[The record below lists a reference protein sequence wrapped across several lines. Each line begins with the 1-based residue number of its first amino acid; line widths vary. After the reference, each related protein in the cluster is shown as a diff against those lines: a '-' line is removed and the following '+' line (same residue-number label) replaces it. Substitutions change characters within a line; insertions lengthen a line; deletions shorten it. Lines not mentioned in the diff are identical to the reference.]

1 MSPTPWKTAHAQ
13 LSAVVGW
20 WKVNAFAIGFSVA
33 SFTVTHAIENHQRI
47 MLGFSFGV
55 NNTRVKY
62 ILPKLGLKQKD
73 YCRNIFTVIKLPQ
86 ICQNIAPFIQ
96 QKRVRSKL
104 CEVLLE
110 MAFSLPSVHW

>member
-13 LSAVVGW
+13 LSAEVGW

-55 NNTRVKY
+55 NNTTVKY
-62 ILPKLGLKQKD
+62 ILSKLGLKQ
-73 YCRNIFTVIKLPQ
+73 
-86 ICQNIAPFIQ
+86 
-96 QKRVRSKL
+96 
-104 CEVLLE
+104 
-110 MAFSLPSVHW
+110 H